1 MVRIIKKGSTK
12 DEIQKTL
19 TINTKKKKGFEASRF
34 LGIINLDESPMEIQ
48 KKLRDEWK

>member
-12 DEIQKTL
+12 EEIQKTL
-19 TINTKKKKGFEASRF
+19 TMNPKKKKGFEASKF
-34 LGIINLDESPMEIQ
+34 TGIINPIENPLEIQ

>member
-1 MVRIIKKGSTK
+1 MVRTIKKGSTK

-19 TINTKKKKGFEASRF
+19 TISKKKGFEASRF
-34 LGIINLDESPMEIQ
+34 VGIINLEESPMEIQ